1 MRTKKTPT
9 RAEKRAEAA
18 WISGHMRAAAVSID
32 ALAHRWEKALGPRHH
47 LVVGLRELAADARWV
62 ARSPN
67 QDAVI
72 VLADRIDAIE
82 RELGKLRSQGR
93 AAIRRSRAAAAAK
106 TRKRKTT
113 APARLRLLRG

>member
-32 ALAHRWEKALGPRHH
+32 ALAHRWEKALGPRHR
-47 LVVGLRELAADARWV
+47 LVVGLRELAADARWA
-62 ARSPN
+62 ARNPS

-72 VLADRIDAIE
+72 ALGERTEALE
-82 RELGKLRSQGR
+82 RELKKFR
-93 AAIRRSRAAAAAK
+93 AQMPAPGRRSRVAATAK
-106 TRKRKTT
+106 MPKGKR
-113 APARLRLLRG
+113 PRRSRLRLLRG